1 MASVDELLLL
11 AALLCVLQFAVAVS
25 YRFRRS
31 RPSYH
36 LTKEIVAHLTASTMV
51 SMFII
56 ASGMLNKPEFE
67 NFGIA
72 MAVVMVIYYALMW
85 PDVDKKDREL

>member
-1 MASVDELLLL
+1 MASVDGLLLL

-31 RPSYH
+31 HPSYH
-36 LTKEIVAHLTASTMV
+36 PAKEIIAHLTASVMV
-51 SMFII
+51 VMFII

-72 MAVVMVIYYALMW
+72 MAVVMVIYYTLMSA
-85 PDVDKKDREL
+85 DVYKER